1 MFRNSAE
8 VVRSLNMK
16 KIGKIFVGIIL
27 VFILFGVFANIF
39 MYKEKKSEELNNP
52 LIVDEEKVKVSVDRD
67 SSVEGFLMFNV
78 ENYTDKSVVLQVEN
92 LAIND
97 QKQILNSESILE
109 ELANNLYGDRGQ
121 ALLSNPSFGA
131 FGHSLALEPARYDDS
146 HSEDNI
152 IYTYESTENRKRPGD
167 LKGDLKFDLIV
178 YTTDPGSLEYISKPE
193 KMSEIFKKNIHLKN
207 IN

>member
-1 MFRNSAE
+1 M
-8 VVRSLNMK
+8 
-16 KIGKIFVGIIL
+16 
-27 VFILFGVFANIF
+27 
-39 MYKEKKSEELNNP
+39 
-52 LIVDEEKVKVSVDRD
+52 
-67 SSVEGFLMFNV
+67 
-78 ENYTDKSVVLQVEN
+78 
-92 LAIND
+92 
-97 QKQILNSESILE
+97 
-109 ELANNLYGDRGQ
+109 
-121 ALLSNPSFGA
+121 
-131 FGHSLALEPARYDDS
+131 EPARYDDS

>member
-39 MYKEKKSEELNNP
+39 MSKEKKSEELNNP
-52 LIVDEEKVKVSVDRD
+52 LIVDEKKVKVSVDRD
-67 SSVEGFLMFNV
+67 SSVDGFLMFNV
-78 ENYTDKSVVLQVEN
+78 ENYTDKSVVLKVEN

-97 QKQILNSESILE
+97 QKQNLISENISE
-109 ELANNLYGDRGQ
+109 ELANNLNGNTGQ
-121 ALLSNPSFGA
+121 ALLSNPSFGV
-131 FGHSLALEPARYDDS
+131 FGYSLALEPAKYDDS
-146 HSEDNI
+146 HSEDSI
-152 IYTYESTENRKRPGD
+152 IYKYESTENRKRPGD

>member
-1 MFRNSAE
+1 
-8 VVRSLNMK
+8 MK

-39 MYKEKKSEELNNP
+39 MSKEKKSEELNNP
-52 LIVDEEKVKVSVDRD
+52 LIVDEKKVKVSVDRD
-67 SSVEGFLMFNV
+67 SSVDGFLMFNV
-78 ENYTDKSVVLQVEN
+78 ENYTDKSVVLKVEN

-97 QKQILNSESILE
+97 QKQNLNSENISE
-109 ELANNLYGDRGQ
+109 ELANNLNGNTGQ
-121 ALLSNPSFGA
+121 ALLSNPNFDISGY
-131 FGHSLALEPARYDDS
+131 SLALEPAKYDDS
-146 HSEDNI
+146 HSEDSI
-152 IYTYESTENRKRPGD
+152 IYKYESTENRKRPGD

>member
-1 MFRNSAE
+1 M
-8 VVRSLNMK
+8 
-16 KIGKIFVGIIL
+16 
-27 VFILFGVFANIF
+27 
-39 MYKEKKSEELNNP
+39 
-52 LIVDEEKVKVSVDRD
+52 SVDRD
-67 SSVEGFLMFNV
+67 SSVDGFLMFNV
-78 ENYTDKSVVLQVEN
+78 ENYTDKSVVLKVEN

-97 QKQILNSESILE
+97 QKQNLISENISE
-109 ELANNLYGDRGQ
+109 ELANNLNGNTGQ

-131 FGHSLALEPARYDDS
+131 LGYSLALQPAKYDDS
-146 HSEDNI
+146 YSEDSI
-152 IYTYESTENRKRPGD
+152 IYNYESTENRKRPGD

>member
-1 MFRNSAE
+1 
-8 VVRSLNMK
+8 
-16 KIGKIFVGIIL
+16 
-27 VFILFGVFANIF
+27 

-121 ALLSNPSFGA
+121 ALLSNPSFGV